1 MTQITPAPLPPTHLN
16 SRIKEMLRV
25 DHAGEYGA
33 VAIYRGQRA
42 VFEKLPAKARISGL
56 LREMEEGEHKH
67 LEAFDRLLVER
78 DTRPTLLAPLWNAA
92 GFALGAGTALLSE
105 KAAMACTS
113 AVESVIEGHYQE
125 QVDELEGQG
134 EDDLRATFA
143 EFREDELEHHD
154 TAIDEGA
161 EDAPGYG
168 LMKAVITAGCNLAI
182 KVCEK
187 V

>member
-1 MTQITPAPLPPTHLN
+1 MPTPPTQLAAKVK
-16 SRIKEMLRV
+16 SMLRV

-33 VAIYRGQRA
+33 VQIYRGQRA
-42 VFEKLPAKARISGL
+42 VFGKLPHKQRLAEL
-56 LREMEEGEHKH
+56 LEDMEQGEHKH

-78 DTRPTLLAPLWNAA
+78 EASPTALAPLWNIA
-92 GFALGAGTALLSE
+92 GFALGAGTALMGE

-113 AVESVIEGHYQE
+113 AVESVIEKHYQE

-134 EDDLRATFA
+134 EDELRATFA

-154 TAIDEGA
+154 TAIAEGA

-168 LMKAVITAGCNLAI
+168 LLKSVITAGCHLAI
-182 KVCEK
+182 KVSEK